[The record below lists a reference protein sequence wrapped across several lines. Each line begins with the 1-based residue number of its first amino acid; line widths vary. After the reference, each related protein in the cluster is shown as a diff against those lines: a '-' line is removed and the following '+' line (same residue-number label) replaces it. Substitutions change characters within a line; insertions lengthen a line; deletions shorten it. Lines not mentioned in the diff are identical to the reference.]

1 MGKREG
7 AGRGGLASMVH
18 PMYVAAGARRPS
30 HSLARQRLRR
40 AKERKPCCRRRRGT
54 WSARLSS
61 SVIQRGLTSSSKVR
75 IRSMSANTCHP
86 TEKMLRRL
94 ADLSSE
100 TPSLKLLDTTIFF
113 FKVWLKKRST
123 LDVTFLLR
131 AIVLLLCPCFKS
143 ASQDE
148 RRPLKKRNSLKA

>member
-1 MGKREG
+1 VVQACTYPPCDRFMEIGCVHTYCRQRRTVSPRCHGGKARGSG
-7 AGRGGLASMVH
+7 ARRPRVHGPSMY
-18 PMYVAAGARRPS
+18 MYVAAGARRSS

-100 TPSLKLLDTTIFF
+100 TPSLKLLDTTNFF
-113 FKVWLKKRST
+113 FSK
-123 LDVTFLLR
+123 FG
-131 AIVLLLCPCFKS
+131 
-143 ASQDE
+143 
-148 RRPLKKRNSLKA
+148 

>member
-7 AGRGGLASMVH
+7 AERGGLASMVH

-100 TPSLKLLDTTIFF
+100 TPSLKLLDTTNFF
-113 FKVWLKKRST
+113 FQSLVEE
-123 LDVTFLLR
+123 TFNVGRDILASCNRAPSLSLLQVCLTR
-131 AIVLLLCPCFKS
+131 
-143 ASQDE
+143 
-148 RRPLKKRNSLKA
+148 

>member
-1 MGKREG
+1 VGKREG

-100 TPSLKLLDTTIFF
+100 TPSLKLLDTTKILFF
-113 FKVWLKKRST
+113 FFQRLVEE
-123 LDVTFLLR
+123 TFNVGRDILASCNRAPSLSLLQVCLTR
-131 AIVLLLCPCFKS
+131 
-143 ASQDE
+143 
-148 RRPLKKRNSLKA
+148 

>member
-7 AGRGGLASMVH
+7 AERGGLASMVP

-30 HSLARQRLRR
+30 HSLARRRLRR

-100 TPSLKLLDTTIFF
+100 TPSLKLLDTTNFF
-113 FKVWLKKRST
+113 FSFKGWLKKRST
-123 LDVTFLLR
+123 LDVTSLLR
-131 AIVLLLCPCFKS
+131 APSFLSRLQVYLTRQTT
-143 ASQDE
+143 ATQ
-148 RRPLKKRNSLKA
+148 KKKEFII